1 MKKSQLIKAAIIR
14 FGLAIPVFGL
24 FFFLPAGSLKY
35 WAAWLYISIIFI
47 PMIFV
52 LIYFLR
58 HDPSLLE
65 NRMKYKE
72 KEAAQKKII
81 SLSAIVYLIGFLIP
95 GFDYRYNW
103 SNIQNYIILIAN
115 FFVLLGYIFVFI
127 VFKENSF
134 ASRIIEVKKNQ
145 KVISTGPYKIVRHPM
160 YLGVL
165 IMFMATPIALGSYY
179 ALIPFLTIPIVLVLR
194 ILNEEKLLLKE
205 LKGYKEY
212 IKKTKYRLFP
222 GIW

>member
-1 MKKSQLIKAAIIR
+1 MKKSKLIKTAVMR
-14 FGLAIPVFGL
+14 FLLAIPVFAL

-35 WAAWLYISIIFI
+35 WEAYVYIAVIFI
-47 PMIFV
+47 SMIFV
-52 LIYFLR
+52 LIYFLK
-58 HDPSLLE
+58 HDPTLLE
-65 NRMKYKE
+65 NRMKFKE

-103 SNIQNYIILIAN
+103 SNIPNYIILIAN

-134 ASRIIEVKKNQ
+134 ASRIIEVKKQQ
-145 KVISTGPYKIVRHPM
+145 KVITTGPYKIVRHPM

-165 IMFMATPIALGSYY
+165 IMFLATPVALGSYI
-179 ALIPFLTIPIVLVLR
+179 ALIPFLAIPIFLILR
-194 ILNEEKLLLKE
+194 ILNEEKVLMKE

-212 IKKTKYRLFP
+212 KKKTKYRLLP

>member
-1 MKKSQLIKAAIIR
+1 
-14 FGLAIPVFGL
+14 
-24 FFFLPAGSLKY
+24 
-35 WAAWLYISIIFI
+35 
-47 PMIFV
+47 
-52 LIYFLR
+52 
-58 HDPSLLE
+58 
-65 NRMKYKE
+65 
-72 KEAAQKKII
+72 
-81 SLSAIVYLIGFLIP
+81 
-95 GFDYRYNW
+95 
-103 SNIQNYIILIAN
+103 
-115 FFVLLGYIFVFI
+115 
-127 VFKENSF
+127 
-134 ASRIIEVKKNQ
+134 
-145 KVISTGPYKIVRHPM
+145 M